1 MNSLYLMKCISRVIP
16 LVIFTVFIGCSNPKP
31 FQKPAFESANT
42 PVTTES
48 AVVTTGVE
56 EEAEAEAVEA
66 EAEKSAVV
74 PSPTAPEVVE
84 KAPEPA
90 APPVEVKSAI
100 VEPPP
105 VPVRVP
111 APVPE
116 PSQKPIA
123 VPALPIAEDTETTV
137 VKPEPERTS
146 VGPAVTLQGIPKE
159 KQTSSLIIFNPTGI
173 TVIAS
178 EEKEKKISSSLNPED
193 PKSVLYLDTKG
204 NLAGTGD
211 PKKSGSPSASYRL
224 GGDWHPAALASNLL
238 PKDKYGLVDWAKA
251 AKENL
256 LTPRHS
262 IDPDAEDIPSFDFN
276 ILIEAKSNFVKDV
289 VFPHYIHTWW
299 LKCEIC
305 HPKIFIPVRGA
316 NNMTMVGMIVDNKFC
331 GRCHGKIAFP
341 FTDCNRCHTSPKK
354 PQTVSK

>member
-1 MNSLYLMKCISRVIP
+1 MNSLYLYLMKCISRVIP

-31 FQKPAFESANT
+31 FSEPAMSANT
-42 PVTTES
+42 PVTTEPS
-48 AVVTTGVE
+48 VVTTETEVK
-56 EEAEAEAVEA
+56 EAA
-66 EAEKSAVV
+66 EAEKSATV
-74 PSPTAPEVVE
+74 PSPTAVEVVAE
-84 KAPEPA
+84 APKPA
-90 APPVEVKSAI
+90 VPPVEVKSVI
-100 VEPPP
+100 V
-105 VPVRVP
+105 VAP

-116 PSQKPIA
+116 PPQKPIP
-123 VPALPIAEDTETTV
+123 VPALPIIETATTV
-137 VKPEPERTS
+137 VIPEPERTS
-146 VGPAVTLQGIPKE
+146 VAPAVTLPVIPSKE
-159 KQTSSLIIFNPTGI
+159 KEKETSAPLIIFNPTGI
-173 TVIAS
+173 TVISS
-178 EEKEKKISSSLNPED
+178 EEKEKKMSPFLNPED
-193 PKSVLYLDTKG
+193 PKSALYLDTKG

-211 PKKSGSPSASYRL
+211 PKKSGSPSASYKL
-224 GGDWHPAALASNLL
+224 GGAWHPAALASNLL
-238 PKDKYGLVDWAKA
+238 PKDKYGLIDWAKA
-251 AKENL
+251 VRENA

-262 IDPDAEDIPSFDFN
+262 LDPDAEDIPSFDFN

>member
-31 FQKPAFESANT
+31 FSEPAMSANI
-42 PVTTES
+42 PVTTEPS
-48 AVVTTGVE
+48 VVTTEVK
-56 EEAEAEAVEA
+56 AA
-66 EAEKSAVV
+66 EAEKSVTV
-74 PSPTAPEVVE
+74 PSPTAVEVVAE
-84 KAPEPA
+84 APKPA
-90 APPVEVKSAI
+90 VPPVEVKSVI
-100 VEPPP
+100 VVEPA
-105 VPVRVP
+105 P
-111 APVPE
+111 APGPL
-116 PSQKPIA
+116 QKPIA
-123 VPALPIAEDTETTV
+123 VPALPITETVTTV
-137 VKPEPERTS
+137 VMPEPERTS
-146 VGPAVTLQGIPKE
+146 VAPAVTLPVIPSEEKE
-159 KQTSSLIIFNPTGI
+159 KKISPLIIFNPTGI
-173 TVIAS
+173 TVISS
-178 EEKEKKISSSLNPED
+178 EEKEKKISPILDPND
-193 PKSVLYLDTKG
+193 PKSALYLDTKG

-211 PKKSGSPSASYRL
+211 PKKSGSPSASYKL
-224 GGDWHPAALASNLL
+224 GGAWHPAALASNLL

-251 AKENL
+251 VKENL

-262 IDPDAEDIPSFDFN
+262 LDPDAEDIPPFDFN
-276 ILIEAKSNFVKDV
+276 ILIETKSNFVKDV

-316 NNMTMVGMIVDNKFC
+316 NNITMVGMIVDNKFC